1 METVR
6 KTLIIGSRE
15 SLLAVRQSE
24 IVMEYME
31 KTCPGIRCELVTMK
45 TTGDRIMERLDRI
58 GGKGLFVKELD
69 QALRD
74 GKIDLSVHS
83 LKDMPVETPPE
94 LPVIA
99 FSPRE
104 DPRDVLVLPAGN
116 EGSAGADLIPL
127 SGLLRKLDLSKPIGT
142 SSRRRALQLQ
152 GLFSE
157 ICPQAKGTASAE
169 TDQPLF

>member
-74 GKIDLSVHS
+74 GS
-83 LKDMPVETPPE
+83 
-94 LPVIA
+94 
-99 FSPRE
+99 
-104 DPRDVLVLPAGN
+104 VLPQGGSKGRA
-116 EGSAGADLIPL
+116 GSAG
-127 SGLLRKLDLSKPIGT
+127 RK
-142 SSRRRALQLQ
+142 
-152 GLFSE
+152 
-157 ICPQAKGTASAE
+157 
-169 TDQPLF
+169 

>member
-74 GKIDLSVHS
+74 GKIDLSVQP
-83 LKDMPVETPPE
+83 DP
-94 LPVIA
+94 LPLLESSGYDLRRVSGGKIG
-99 FSPRE
+99 RK
-104 DPRDVLVLPAGN
+104 AG
-116 EGSAGADLIPL
+116 
-127 SGLLRKLDLSKPIGT
+127 
-142 SSRRRALQLQ
+142 Q
-152 GLFSE
+152 
-157 ICPQAKGTASAE
+157 
-169 TDQPLF
+169 

>member
-58 GGKGLFVKELD
+58 GGK
-69 QALRD
+69 
-74 GKIDLSVHS
+74 
-83 LKDMPVETPPE
+83 
-94 LPVIA
+94 A
-99 FSPRE
+99 F
-104 DPRDVLVLPAGN
+104 
-116 EGSAGADLIPL
+116 
-127 SGLLRKLDLSKPIGT
+127 LSKNWTRPCVMERST
-142 SSRRRALQLQ
+142 SLS
-152 GLFSE
+152 
-157 ICPQAKGTASAE
+157 TA
-169 TDQPLF
+169 